1 MKIVDVKNINYSYDG
16 INKVLDNVNF
26 YIEKAKIMTIVG
38 PNGAGKST
46 LLKLLIGEL
55 SIQNGKINYF
65 DEKGD
70 IKPDKNIK
78 IGYVPQNSSS
88 YGGFP
93 IKAREVVEMGVYK
106 EAGLARRINREL
118 KQKVKDIME
127 ELEISNIAEKNMS
140 ELSGGQRQKIF
151 VARAVVNSPEI
162 LFLDEPFSGID
173 TSSQKMFYEFIK
185 KLRDKKEIA
194 IIMVT
199 HDLVVVP
206 QISDTTLCVNIKATF
221 HKEPNEFIESAV
233 FKDEFSN
240 GLEIYLHDKNI
251 PHRTVKRKEGD

>member
-1 MKIVDVKNINYSYDG
+1 MKIVEAKNITYSYDG
-16 INKVLDNVNF
+16 VHKVLENVNF
-26 YIEKAKIMTIVG
+26 YIEKGKIMTIVG

-46 LLKLLIGEL
+46 LLKLLTGEL
-55 SIQNGKINYF
+55 SIQNGNIEYF
-65 DEKGD
+65 DGAGNKIEN
-70 IKPDKNIK
+70 KNLK
-78 IGYVPQNSSS
+78 IGYVAQNSSS

-93 IKAREVVEMGVYK
+93 IKAKEVVEMGVYK
-106 EAGLARRINREL
+106 EAGIAKRVNKAL
-118 KQKVKDIME
+118 KEKVKDIME
-127 ELEISNIAEKNMS
+127 ELEISDIAEKNMS

-151 VARAVVNSPEI
+151 IARAAVSSPEI

-173 TSSQKMFYEFIK
+173 LSSQKMFYEFIK
-185 KLRDKKEIA
+185 KLRDKKGMA

-221 HKEPNEFIESAV
+221 HKEPNEFFESTV